1 MGRQIYILESNP
13 IRSASLRAALS
24 EEAELTPE
32 TFANLGH
39 LKAAQD
45 AKVPDAILVA
55 CSSGD
60 PEALAFVESQ
70 GSGGPV
76 VLALVD
82 QEDEEAVQKARAVVG
97 PLATVTFPWQ
107 PIDLLPKL
115 YAALER
121 HALRAEVSALRLQ
134 LSQGA
139 DALAASQKR
148 ADQTTG
154 VLKTA
159 TTRLMEAE
167 QLAAVGRV
175 VTGIAH
181 EISTQLALV
190 GYAEA
195 IKSRVDPES
204 ELYEFADAIALA
216 QRKLATAVDQIR
228 SFAVP
233 DLDSAELEP
242 ASLVAVVDEALA
254 ILRYDQDVRSRNVER
269 SDRAHPLVSLKRE
282 QFDQVVINLVSN
294 AVQAT
299 KVGGTISIEIDEDQK
314 TGMAILTVT
323 DTGQGMSKEVLERL
337 GEPFFT
343 TRGDRGSGLGIGI
356 CMSIAKAHGGS
367 IIYVSEL
374 GVGTTAKVRLP
385 LFRDTGGRSAAPA

>member
-1 MGRQIYILESNP
+1 MGTQIYILESNP
-13 IRSASLRAALS
+13 LTGRSLRTELSSETGFQVESFHDLASLKVARQAS
-24 EEAELTPE
+24 EPEAM
-32 TFANLGH
+32 
-39 LKAAQD
+39 
-45 AKVPDAILVA
+45 LVS
-55 CSSGD
+55 CPSGD
-60 PEALAFVESQ
+60 SEALAFVKSQ
-70 GSGGPV
+70 DKDAPV
-76 VLALVD
+76 VFAMVD
-82 QEDEEAVQKARAVVG
+82 REDEDAEQLAIAAVG
-97 PLATVTFPWQ
+97 PLATVTLPWQ
-107 PIDLLPKL
+107 RMDLLPKL
-115 YAALER
+115 YAALEQR
-121 HALRAEVSALRLQ
+121 ALSREVAALRLQ

-139 DALAASQKR
+139 AALEASQKR
-148 ADQTTG
+148 ADRTTG
-154 VLKTA
+154 VLQTA
-159 TTRLMEAE
+159 TARLMEAE

-195 IKSRVDPES
+195 IKSRVDPNS

-233 DLDSAELEP
+233 EVDSAQLEP

-254 ILRYDQDVRSRNVER
+254 ILRYDQDVRARKVQRE
-269 SDRAHPLVSLKRE
+269 DRAHPLVSLKRE

-299 KVGGTISIEIDEDQK
+299 KVGGSIWIEIDEDKK
-314 TGMAILTVT
+314 TSIAVLTVR
-323 DTGQGMSKEVLERL
+323 DSGQGMSEEVLARL

-367 IIYVSEL
+367 IMYVSEV

-385 LFRDTGGRSAAPA
+385 LFLGGEEEETRT

>member
-1 MGRQIYILESNP
+1 LESNP
-13 IRSASLRAALS
+13 LLSSSLRVELS
-24 EEAELTPE
+24 AETGFEVE
-32 TFANLGH
+32 TFADLGA
-39 LKAAQD
+39 LQLARQAREPE
-45 AKVPDAILVA
+45 AMLVS
-55 CSSGD
+55 CPSGD
-60 PEALAFVESQ
+60 PDALAFAKSQ
-70 GSGGPV
+70 TDSGTV
-76 VLALVD
+76 VLAMVD
-82 QEDEEAVQKARAVVG
+82 PEDEDAAQKATAALG
-97 PLATVTFPWQ
+97 PLATLTLPWQ
-107 PIDLLPKL
+107 RIDLLPKL

-121 HALRAEVSALRLQ
+121 RSLTQEVAALRKE

-139 DALAASQKR
+139 RALEASQKR
-148 ADQTTG
+148 AEQTTG
-154 VLKTA
+154 VLQTA
-159 TTRLMEAE
+159 TARLMEAE

-195 IKSRVDPES
+195 IKSRVDPTS

-233 DLDSAELEP
+233 ELDSAQLEA

-254 ILRYDQDVRSRNVER
+254 ILRYDQDVRARKVER
-269 SDRAHPLVSLKRE
+269 HDRAHPLVSLKRE
-282 QFDQVVINLVSN
+282 QFDQVVVNLVSN

-299 KVGGTISIEIDEDQK
+299 KAGGSIWIEVDEDKK
-314 TGMAILTVT
+314 TGMAILTVK
-323 DTGQGMSKEVLERL
+323 DAGQGMSKEVLERL

-367 IIYVSEL
+367 IMYVSEV

-385 LFRDTGGRSAAPA
+385 LLVDNAEGQSPS